1 MTVCAKAGCLWPLA
15 KLSEKRDIVC
25 CEGTVIRSNV
35 KILRGTGG
43 NVIADVPESRLNCIC
58 CLWND
63 FFLQGRIAEDVAFVL
78 HVDALVYVS
87 YINFFFN
94 LLINLLYI
102 CKLGIV

>member
-1 MTVCAKAGCLWPLA
+1 M
-15 KLSEKRDIVC
+15 
-25 CEGTVIRSNV
+25 
-35 KILRGTGG
+35 RGTGG

-63 FFLQGRIAEDVAFVL
+63 FFYKEELL
-78 HVDALVYVS
+78 KMLPLS
-87 YINFFFN
+87 YMWMPLFMSPTLNFCFN